1 MTAAD
6 CISALRLALVLLIW
20 PFALFGQGRLVGIGL
35 ILAGLTDVADGYL
48 ARRLHQTSR
57 RGARWDAIADT
68 SLMVSAAAWLEVLH
82 PEIVRDNAALL
93 AVAVIAYAASTSTS
107 LIVHGRLVDPRQLSS
122 KVAGGLLYA
131 FALITLLTGAYE
143 PLLLTLAL
151 LALTIACAEA
161 VVVAVVRKRA
171 ERMTTPARAA
181 ASRQRSQTPH
191 ASNDVA
197 SSASPITSSPTSVA
211 ATSRSTRP

>member
-6 CISALRLALVLLIW
+6 CISALRLTLVPLIW

-35 ILAGLTDVADGYL
+35 ILAGMTDVADGYL

-171 ERMTTPARAA
+171 ERMTTPARVA

>member
-6 CISALRLALVLLIW
+6 WISALRLAMVPLIW
-20 PFALFGQGRLVGIGL
+20 PFALAGQARLVGIGL
-35 ILAGLTDVADGYL
+35 ILAGLSDVADGYL
-48 ARRLHQTSR
+48 ARRLRQTSR

-68 SLMVSAAAWLEVLH
+68 ALMVSAGAWLGVLH
-82 PEIVRDNAALL
+82 PEILRHNAALL
-93 AVAVIAYAASTSTS
+93 ALAAIAYATSTS
-107 LIVHGRLVDPRQLSS
+107 ASLIAHGRLVDPRQLSS

-161 VVVAVVRKRA
+161 LLVALVGKRA
-171 ERMTTPARAA
+171 ERTTTPVRAA
-181 ASRQRSQTPH
+181 PSKQRSQTPH
-191 ASNDVA
+191 ASNEVV
-197 SSASPITSSPTSVA
+197 SSASPITSNPSSVA
-211 ATSRSTRP
+211 ATSRSARP